1 MNLVLRCMFRWF
13 VGLVLGLMPALVYYV
28 YAQATEVMHDNEYFS
43 RLTLVAEIGVVAGA
57 IGGAIWAAR
66 LAIAAYNESR
76 ARQRIGGR

>member
-1 MNLVLRCMFRWF
+1 MFRWF
-13 VGLVLGLMPALVYYV
+13 VGLLLGLAPALVYYV

-66 LAIAAYNESR
+66 LAIAAYKESR
-76 ARQRIGGR
+76 ARRRIGRP